1 MINDDVYLGVKN
13 LLTNCARV
21 KAGDKLLIVSEQESL
36 GWYRDDA
43 AESVRS
49 VAISLG
55 ISAKIVE
62 VDAPGNQKSTEVETM
77 ISNYDCT
84 IFFARIGDQNR
95 FEKRRI

>member
-21 KAGDKLLIVSEQESL
+21 QAGDKILIVSEKESL
-36 GWYRDDA
+36 GWYRYDA

-62 VDAPGNQKSTEVETM
+62 VDAPGNQKYNEV
-77 ISNYDCT
+77 
-84 IFFARIGDQNR
+84 
-95 FEKRRI
+95 KL